1 MVPTSV
7 LENTRT
13 LLLDGR
19 NIEKKVIVCQES
31 KHTTYC
37 GPLGMM
43 AVEGNRAAFKEVP
56 DPGGSAG
63 RVGIAWIRTKESL
76 KTKGQATWVSSVLP
90 LGRGKL
96 AEVILEG
103 RNLREGIIDAR
114 GSRRG
119 MGFGLGASVGQP
131 EAEVLSLLTMFGLL
145 HVVVVSDQE
154 KESIFA
160 HADPAHPLNSLSET
174 LKIRV
179 F

>member
-1 MVPTSV
+1 MR
-7 LENTRT
+7 ER
-13 LLLDGR
+13 G
-19 NIEKKVIVCQES
+19 
-31 KHTTYC
+31 
-37 GPLGMM
+37 
-43 AVEGNRAAFKEVP
+43 AAFKEVP

-63 RVGIAWIRTKESL
+63 RAGIAWIRTKESL
-76 KTKGQATWVSSVLP
+76 KTNGQATWVSSVLP

-103 RNLREGIIDAR
+103 RKLREGIIDAR

-145 HVVVVSDQE
+145 HVVVVSDQG

-160 HADPAHPLNSLSET
+160 LMLRVVLSL
-174 LKIRV
+174 
-179 F
+179 